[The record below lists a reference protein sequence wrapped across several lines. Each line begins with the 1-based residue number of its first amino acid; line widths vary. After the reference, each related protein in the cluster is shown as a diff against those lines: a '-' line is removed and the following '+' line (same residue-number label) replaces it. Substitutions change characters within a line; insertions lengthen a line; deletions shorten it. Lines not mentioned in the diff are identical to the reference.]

1 MKRIIERKK
10 IEKKTVLIEEEFR
23 CQERLNL
30 MDKNRRNR
38 KQIQKSR
45 GVNITRS
52 RRRHVLAEKKAKRH
66 LRKEIMSKSNQENAS
81 PTQNLKDQN
90 VKTTSR

>member
-1 MKRIIERKK
+1 MKERRLR
-10 IEKKTVLIEEEFR
+10 KKTVLIEEKFR

-30 MDKNRRNR
+30 MDRNRRNR
-38 KQIQKSR
+38 KQIQNSR
-45 GVNITRS
+45 GVNVTRS

-66 LRKEIMSKSNQENAS
+66 LRKEKKKSKSNQENAS